1 MSDGVFEE
9 GLYEQLITELL
20 VDKIEGG
27 VAEIED
33 VKSKSV
39 SDDLVTSFVSEKINE
54 KLSELEPEKKIE
66 LANLLLAQLD
76 SADALP
82 STGKI
87 TQLRSYFKSTLS
99 DQSVKKLRPVTPLRE
114 MALLT
119 NAKGEPSMSSELSAE
134 LISADG
140 VNIIMSFVKHS
151 GLNLIYDE
159 IKKLKNR
166 NIPVR
171 LLTTVYMGATDK
183 SALDILVRDLGVQV
197 KIDLE
202 AKKTRL
208 HAKAWLINRNSGFST
223 AYVGSSNMSNAA
235 LTTGTEWNVR
245 LTQVQ
250 SPVVLEKFSVA
261 FETYWESQ
269 DYVSYDPDV
278 NGQLVEEALQL
289 ANPTTSSDQWA
300 MLSGIEVR
308 PHDYQLEM
316 LEELDAERKVR
327 GHHKNLVVAATGT
340 GKTVLAA
347 LDYKRVSDEAGKL
360 PTLLFV
366 AHRKEILQQ
375 ARATFQQ
382 VLQDSNFGE
391 LFVDGKKPVQWK
403 FVFASI
409 QSLNSSVLAEFS
421 ADQFEH
427 VIVDEFHRA
436 EAPSYAALFKNLQPI
451 ELLALTATP
460 ERHDGLDNIQREVFG
475 GRIASELRLWD
486 ALDKDL
492 LTPFHY
498 FGIGENIDYKSVAW
512 SQGKYDNKELS
523 NLVTGNE
530 VRNTKIW
537 QEILKKVSNPHTM
550 RSLAFCVSVDHAE
563 SMADFF
569 NANGLKAVSVTG
581 DTKSDVR
588 SKALQDLKQGIIQ
601 VITTVDVFNEGV
613 DIRELDTLLMLRP
626 TESPVVFLQQLGR
639 GLRKMK
645 NKESCLVLDFVGS
658 HRAEYRLDKKY
669 QALSG
674 DSRGGIIKNLE
685 QGFPYLPS
693 GTSIQLDDLAREQ
706 VLATIKAQVAPGK
719 KQLIA
724 ELASYGISNL
734 AEYLEASGREAFE
747 IYRHGSW
754 FELLREAL
762 VLPSREISEIE
773 RLLTKKIF
781 RFIHV
786 DDAVRVQGYRKL
798 VKQAIAPWEQATDA
812 EKRLKSMFFWNVW
825 DDGKDFD
832 GREWT
837 SIDEGIRSLTQF
849 PEFGQEIEQ
858 LLDVKFSQIKTVGK
872 EVAFKKFESPLVAHG
887 TYSRSELVGAIGW
900 ARLTAGSLNSNGKPR
915 TPTFALEGV
924 FWVEEEQVDLFLV
937 TLEKGAA
944 FSPST
949 RFHDYAISPTL
960 FRWETQ
966 NKTSQ
971 ESSVGKRYLSQGQT
985 GTDVLIAVRE
995 TASGEYFTQHFKLLG
1010 LVDFKQATGSK
1021 PIKIDW
1027 TLRVPMDPQTFKTA
1041 AAVKTA

>member
-1 MSDGVFEE
+1 MSDGIFEE
-9 GLYEQLITELL
+9 GLYEQLITDLL
-20 VDKIEGG
+20 VDKVNGG
-27 VAEIED
+27 VVEIEE
-33 VKSKSV
+33 VKSKSL

-54 KLSELEPEKKIE
+54 KLSELDTEKKIE
-66 LANLLLAQLD
+66 LANLLLAQLE
-76 SADALP
+76 SADSLP

-87 TQLRSYFKSTLS
+87 TQLRSYFKSNLS
-99 DQSVKKLRPVTPLRE
+99 DQSVNKLRPVTPLRE

-140 VNIIMSFVKHS
+140 VDIIMSFVKHS

-171 LLTTVYMGATDK
+171 LVTTVYMGATDK
-183 SALDILVRDLGVQV
+183 SALDILVRDLGVKV

-235 LTTGTEWNVR
+235 MTTGAEWNVR

-278 NGQLVEEALQL
+278 NGQLVEEALQQ
-289 ANPTTSSDQWA
+289 ANPTTTSDQWS

-316 LEELDAERKVR
+316 LDELDAERKIR
-327 GHHKNLVVAATGT
+327 GYHKNLVVAATGT

-347 LDYKRVSDEAGKL
+347 LDYKRVADEVGKL

-366 AHRKEILQQ
+366 AHRVEILQQ

-409 QSLNSSVLAEFS
+409 QSLNAKVLSEFS
-421 ADQFEH
+421 INQFDH

-436 EAPSYAALFKNLQPI
+436 EAPSYASLFKNLEPI

-460 ERHDGLDNIQREVFG
+460 ERHDGLDSIQREVFG

-498 FGIGENIDYKSVAW
+498 FGIGENIDYKSVTW
-512 SQGKYDNKELS
+512 SQGKYDYKELS

-530 VRNTKIW
+530 IRNAKIW
-537 QEILKKVSNPHTM
+537 HEILKKVSNPHNM
-550 RSLAFCVSVDHAE
+550 RSLAFCVSIEHAE
-563 SMADFF
+563 SMAEFF
-569 NANGLKAVSVTG
+569 NSNGLKAVSVTG
-581 DTKSDVR
+581 NTPSDVR
-588 SKALQDLKQGIIQ
+588 ATALQNLRQGTIQ

-693 GTSIQLDDLAREQ
+693 GTSIQLDDLARER
-706 VLATIKAQVAPGK
+706 VLETIKSQVAPGR
-719 KQLIA
+719 KQLISEIA
-724 ELASYGISNL
+724 GYGISNL
-734 AEYLEASGREAFE
+734 SQYLAAAGRELFE
-747 IYRHGSW
+747 VYRHGSW
-754 FELLREAL
+754 FQLLREAS
-762 VLPSREISEIE
+762 VLPKRDLSEQEIQIAN
-773 RLLTKKIF
+773 RVMK
-781 RFIHV
+781 FIHV
-786 DDAVRVQGYRKL
+786 DDAIRVQGYRRLLKNEL
-798 VKQAIAPWEQATDA
+798 ESWENSSDS
-812 EKRLKSMFFWNVW
+812 EKRLKSMFFWNLYV
-825 DDGKDFD
+825 D
-832 GREWT
+832 GR
-837 SIDEGIRSLTQF
+837 DFEGIEWESINAGIEALVEY
-849 PEFGQEIEQ
+849 PEFSDE
-858 LLDVKFSQIKTVGK
+858 LDQVLEVQFAKIKTVGK
-872 EVAFKKFESPLVAHG
+872 KISFKNFTSPLLAHA
-887 TYSRSELVGAIGW
+887 TYSRYELVGAIGW
-900 ARLTAGSLNSNGKPR
+900 ARLKTGSLHSNGASR
-915 TPTFALEGV
+915 TPAATLEGV
-924 FWVEEEQVDLFLV
+924 FWVKEEELDLFLV
-937 TLEKGAA
+937 TLEKGEH

-949 RFHDYAISPTL
+949 RFHDYAISPTT

-971 ESSVGKRYLSQGQT
+971 DSPVGKRYLSQASS
-985 GTDVLIAVRE
+985 GTDVLFAMRE
-995 TASGEYFTQHFKLLG
+995 FSRLNGFTQQFKLLG
-1010 LVDFKQATGSK
+1010 LADFKKATGSK

-1027 TLRVPMDPQTFKTA
+1027 HLRTAMDPQTFKTA

>member
-1 MSDGVFEE
+1 MSDEVFEE

-20 VDKIEGG
+20 VNKIDGG
-27 VAEIED
+27 VVEIDE
-33 VKSKSV
+33 VRSKSV
-39 SDDLVTSFVSEKINE
+39 SDDLVTSFVSEKIRD
-54 KLSELEPEKKIE
+54 KLADLEADKKIE
-66 LANLLLAQLD
+66 LANMILAQLD
-76 SADALP
+76 SSDSLP
-82 STGKI
+82 ATGKVA
-87 TQLRSYFKSTLS
+87 QLRSYFNSNLS

-140 VNIIMSFVKHS
+140 VDIIMSFVKHS

-159 IKKLKNR
+159 LKRLKNR

-171 LLTTVYMGATDK
+171 LVTTVYMGATDK
-183 SALDILVRDLGVQV
+183 SALDILVRDLGVKV

-208 HAKAWLINRNSGFST
+208 HAKAWLINRKSGFST

-235 LTTGTEWNVR
+235 MTTGAEWNVR
-245 LTQVQ
+245 LTQIQ
-250 SPVVLEKFSVA
+250 SPVILEKFSVA

-269 DYVSYDPDV
+269 DYVAYDPDL
-278 NGQLVEEALQL
+278 NGQLVEEALQQ
-289 ANPTTSSDQWA
+289 ANPLTSSDQWS

-347 LDYKRVSDEAGKL
+347 LDYKRVADESGKL

-382 VLQDSNFGE
+382 VLQDGNFGE

-409 QSLNSSVLAEFS
+409 QSLNSKVLSEFS
-421 ADQFEH
+421 AGQFEH

-436 EAPSYAALFKNLQPI
+436 EAPSYSTLFRNLEPI

-460 ERHDGLDNIQREVFG
+460 ERHDGLDKIQREVFG

-498 FGIGENIDYKSVAW
+498 FGIGENIDYKSITW
-512 SQGKYDNKELS
+512 SQGKYDTQELS

-530 VRNTKIW
+530 VRNAKIW
-537 QEILKKVSNPHTM
+537 NEILKKVSNPKAM
-550 RSLAFCVSVDHAE
+550 RSLAFCVSVEHAD
-563 SMADFF
+563 SMATFF
-569 NANGLKAVSVTG
+569 NTQGLKAVSVTG
-581 DTKSDVR
+581 GTSSEVR
-588 SKALQDLKQGIIQ
+588 SKALQDLRQGLIQ

-645 NKESCLVLDFVGS
+645 NKENCLVLDFVGS
-658 HRAEYRLDKKY
+658 HRAEYRLDRKY
-669 QALSG
+669 QALAG
-674 DSRGGIIKNLE
+674 NSRGGIIKNLE

-706 VLATIKAQVAPGK
+706 VLATIKAQVAPVR
-719 KQLIA
+719 KQLIS
-724 ELASYGISNL
+724 ELAGYGITNL
-734 AEYLEASGREAFE
+734 GQYLEAAGREAFE

-754 FELLREAL
+754 FELLREAS
-762 VLPSREISEIE
+762 VLPSRAISEVE

-786 DDAVRVQGYRKL
+786 DDAARVQGYRKI
-798 VKQAIAPWEQATDA
+798 VKQELATWSESSDS

-825 DDGKDFD
+825 DDGKDVQ
-832 GREWT
+832 GNEWA
-837 SIDEGIRSLTQF
+837 SIDEGIESLQQF
-849 PEFGQEIEQ
+849 PEFGEELEQ
-858 LLDVKFSQIKTVGK
+858 LLDVKFGQVKTVGRP
-872 EVAFKKFESPLVAHG
+872 VSFKNFDSPLVAHG

-900 ARLTAGSLNSNGKPR
+900 ARLASGSLNSNGKSR
-915 TPTFALEGV
+915 TPTFAVEGV
-924 FWVEEEQVDLFLV
+924 FWVDEEQVDLFLV

-971 ESSVGKRYLSQGQT
+971 ESAVGKRYLSQGQT

-995 TASGEYFTQHFKLLG
+995 TASGDYFTQHFKLLG
-1010 LVDFKQATGSK
+1010 LADFKQATGSK

-1027 TLRVPMDPQTFKTA
+1027 TLRFPMDPQTFKTA